1 MSTIIRNRSAEIA
14 GQVARDIIEVRAAHA
29 LERVSVDLM
38 WKLQK
43 AGIRQSKWDT
53 GRTSARSLTHDVG

>member
-1 MSTIIRNRSAEIA
+1 M
-14 GQVARDIIEVRAAHA
+14 VARDIIEVRAAHA
-29 LERVSVDLM
+29 LERGPVDLM
-38 WKLQK
+38 RKLQK